1 MLLRLGILPSSCQ
14 QPVDPN
20 CSLLWSRCLV
30 AREIVS
36 VAQHTLEGSSS
47 PGWGSGAAAVS
58 SFRLMCSRGML
69 GTFTTSIRH
78 QEKLDLL
85 LLAAYSSPTTAT
97 DLVPQDMYGLQLRCA
112 AGDAGQLD
120 LGELCESWRTCPT
133 ADAGQLGEHLEPEHI
148 VPCAAGLGAKAVAH
162 YDWGLAAA
170 NVALQLLHTWRQK
183 CSHCGER
190 RKMLVD
196 P

>member
-1 MLLRLGILPSSCQ
+1 
-14 QPVDPN
+14 
-20 CSLLWSRCLV
+20 
-30 AREIVS
+30 
-36 VAQHTLEGSSS
+36 
-47 PGWGSGAAAVS
+47 
-58 SFRLMCSRGML
+58 MCSRGTL

-78 QEKLDLL
+78 QEKLDLLLL

-148 VPCAAGLGAKAVAH
+148 VPCAAGFGSQSSGTLRLGT
-162 YDWGLAAA
+162 A

-183 CSHCGER
+183 CSRCGER